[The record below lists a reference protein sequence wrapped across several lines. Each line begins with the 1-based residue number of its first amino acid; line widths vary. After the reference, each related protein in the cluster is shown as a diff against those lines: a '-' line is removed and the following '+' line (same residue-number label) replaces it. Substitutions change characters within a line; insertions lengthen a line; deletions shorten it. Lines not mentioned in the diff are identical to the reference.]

1 MGDDIQAIKAGILEV
16 ADVFVVNKADLD
28 GADRT
33 VRELRQMLE
42 LRHALRR
49 PAMDHDRHHR
59 LKSARSRQARRSSAA
74 PRRVGAAHP
83 QGGRRAGPG
92 RSTR

>member
-42 LRHALRR
+42 LRHAVHAAAGGPRR
-49 PAMDHDRHHR
+49 QHR
-59 LKSARSRQARRSSAA
+59 LKVRAAGEAGARGPPAASGSRPSSRSSP
-74 PRRVGAAHP
+74 PRT
-83 QGGRRAGPG
+83 RAWT
-92 RSTR
+92 S